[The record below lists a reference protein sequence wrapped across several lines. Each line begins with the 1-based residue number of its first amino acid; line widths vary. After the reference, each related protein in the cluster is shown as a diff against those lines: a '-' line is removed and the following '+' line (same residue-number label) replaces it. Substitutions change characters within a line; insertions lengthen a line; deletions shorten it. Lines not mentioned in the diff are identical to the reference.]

1 MQDFMKDRYGVDDLT
16 IALGGI
22 SIILALIGTVAKV
35 GFLSWIALALI
46 LLALARAFSRNIEM
60 RRTENL
66 GFLRL
71 ASKLPV
77 VGPHFAQA
85 SRQAAAAGPTVD
97 MGRAPH
103 RRAHV
108 ARARHDAVLP
118 LQGLR
123 RHPLRPARQGHAPR
137 HLPQVRSQDRE
148 AVVGTPSAD
157 NPIRHPRGPSGATA
171 RIVSLYLPPAP
182 ITSRTSRR
190 K

>member
-85 SRQAAAAGPTVD
+85 SRQAAAAGPAVD
-97 MGRAPH
+97 MGRA
-103 RRAHV
+103 RRTAE
-108 ARARHDAVLP
+108 RMW
-118 LQGLR
+118 
-123 RHPLRPARQGHAPR
+123 
-137 HLPQVRSQDRE
+137 RE
-148 AVVGTPSAD
+148 RDTTLFFRCKGCGAILSV
-157 NPIRHPRGPSGATA
+157 PRGKGTLRVTCPKCGAK
-171 RIVSLYLPPAP
+171 IEKQS
-182 ITSRTSRR
+182 
-190 K
+190 